1 MADSVSIV
9 MTMKTDIA
17 EKLKTI
23 ASTSHGCSKEF
34 EEIQRRAT
42 ELIGKTES
50 LNTRYESFNK
60 KSAEAATR
68 AEKLKLEMSE
78 MTKAAR
84 KSGQEL
90 DEVSFNNL
98 KKEYREAADSAKGYA
113 NAAKDTLKE
122 MKLIEDEARTL
133 ELAESELPG
142 LGMAGASNSGGFISK
157 LFSGDIGGKLAQ
169 SGLYQMIGDSAS
181 SVIGTLAES
190 ALGQPLASLGGSI
203 ISGAASGASAGAL
216 LGPWGSLAGAGIGA
230 FTGLI
235 NGGNQI
241 YQEQDDAFKD
251 YYRSLYEDTNTA
263 TAERLSSGSTLAAG
277 RETTKLSFNTLLGDD
292 KKAGAFLEQVQD
304 TANTTPFLYDDL
316 VGVSKT
322 LLSFGMAVDDIIP
335 TLTKVGDA
343 GAALGLTAGDIGTV
357 STYLGR
363 MQSSD
368 KASLE
373 YLNPLNERGFSVFQW
388 LADDLNK
395 KEGGI
400 LQADRSRLDKGES
413 FAVGDVYEM
422 ISKGTLSGAE
432 VSQVILEQ
440 FGALYG
446 GMMDVQSKS
455 TEGLDSTLQGLKENV
470 DAAGG
475 ERYNDMRNASK
486 ERDIA
491 AYGGYLGDKLAEL
504 SAVGGEVQAYGENLK
519 EQFQR
524 EALEAVLTRTIDRE
538 KTVFSEEDTEKL
550 VELSAQ
556 YREAEEAYKH
566 GSMEAG
572 QKMVDLREEA
582 EALATAAYESSEWAQ
597 SMRDAEIEQ
606 IDATRELTKTMVSAT
621 DAWRTNNAFS
631 KGGMAGNPVL
641 KFFGIGRSAEEQQKS
656 MDDLRELGL
665 YAYGLDYV
673 PYDEF
678 PALLHQGERVLTAA
692 EAREMDRGVLSGAA
706 ELGADKRRSPEDWAA
721 GTFAFGLRRTPY
733 EDFPAL
739 LHQGERVLSPAEARG
754 MDVFAAAAPLGADKQ
769 FLQNEGNGADALP
782 DRTLERSAVP
792 LEEAI
797 WGPRE
802 TDDLWSAETRA
813 GSPPGGARGSEP
825 NLFHQ
830 SGGDIHLTVHVEAIN
845 VQGGADADFV
855 DEIAEALLQKIKI
868 AELRSGE

>member
-1 MADSVSIV
+1 MADNVSIV
-9 MTMKTDIA
+9 MTMKTNIT
-17 EKLKTI
+17 ETLKSI

-42 ELIGKTES
+42 ELIDKTEA

-68 AEKLKLEMSE
+68 AEKLKLEMSA

-84 KSGQEL
+84 ASGQEL
-90 DEVSFNNL
+90 DEVSFDKL

-113 NAAKDTLKE
+113 SAAKDTLKE
-122 MKLIEDEARTL
+122 MKLIEDETRKM
-133 ELAESELPG
+133 ELAEPSLGGGEGSKG
-142 LGMAGASNSGGFISK
+142 LLSG

-169 SGLYQMIGDSAS
+169 SVLYQMIGDSAS

-190 ALGQPLASLGGSI
+190 ALGQPLASLGGSVV
-203 ISGAASGASAGAL
+203 SGAASGAAAGAL

-263 TAERLSSGSTLAAG
+263 TAERLSSGATLAAE

-316 VGVSKT
+316 VGISKT
-322 LLSFGMAVDDIIP
+322 MLSFGMAVDDIIP

-343 GAALGLTAGDIGTV
+343 GAALGLSAGDIGTV

-400 LQADRSRLDKGES
+400 LQADRSRLNEGKS
-413 FAVGDVYEM
+413 FAVGDVYEL
-422 ISKGTLSGAE
+422 ISKGSLSGTE

-440 FGALYG
+440 FGTLYG

-475 ERYNDMRNASK
+475 GAYNEARKESK
-486 ERDIA
+486 EADIA
-491 AYGGYLGDKLAEL
+491 AYGGALGDKLAEL
-504 SAVGGEVQAYGENLK
+504 AAIGGEVQAHGENLK
-519 EQFQR
+519 DQYQR
-524 EALEAVLTRTIDRE
+524 EALEAVLTGTLDKE
-538 KTVFSEEDTEKL
+538 ATVFSEEDAAKL
-550 VELSAQ
+550 EELSQ
-556 YREAEEAYKH
+556 QFSEANQAYEN
-566 GSMEAG
+566 GSLEAG

-597 SMRDAEIEQ
+597 AMRDAEIEQ
-606 IDATRELTKTMVSAT
+606 IDATRELTKAMVSVT

-692 EAREMDRGVLSGAA
+692 EAREMDRGVLPGAA
-706 ELGADKRRSPEDWAA
+706 ELGADKRRSLEDWTV

-733 EDFPAL
+733 DDFPAL
-739 LHQGERVLSPAEARG
+739 LHQGERVLSPA
-754 MDVFAAAAPLGADKQ
+754 DVQALDIPAAAAPLGSDK
-769 FLQNEGNGADALP
+769 GND
-782 DRTLERSAVP
+782 D
-792 LEEAI
+792 AI
-797 WGPRE
+797 WGPRG
-802 TDDLWSAETRA
+802 TDELWSAETRA
-813 GSPPGGARGSEP
+813 GSPSGGGSGSEP
-825 NLFHQ
+825 NLFRQ
-830 SGGDIHLTVHVEAIN
+830 GGGDIHLTVHVEAIN
-845 VQGGADADFV
+845 VQGGTDADFV
-855 DEIAEALLQKIKI
+855 DEIAESLAQKIKM
-868 AELRSGE
+868 ALLRSGE